1 MAFKFAKTGGQE
13 FYQEPLFPQLLMLC
27 VAEAHLAD
35 PKGTV
40 KSSALISLARA
51 DIFYYCLYSLA
62 TTILVLCILI
72 SALFL
77 FVYFIYSFIC

>member
-13 FYQEPLFPQLLMLC
+13 FYQEPLFPELLILC

-51 DIFYYCLYSLA
+51 DILYYCLYSLA

-77 FVYFIYSFIC
+77 FVCLFYSFIC

>member
-1 MAFKFAKTGGQE
+1 MAFKFTKRRGQE
-13 FYQEPLFPQLLMLC
+13 FYQEPLFPELLILC
-27 VAEAHLAD
+27 VVEAHLAD

-51 DIFYYCLYSLA
+51 NIFHSCMYSLA

-72 SALFL
+72 SALSL
-77 FVYFIYSFIC
+77 FVLFIYSFIC